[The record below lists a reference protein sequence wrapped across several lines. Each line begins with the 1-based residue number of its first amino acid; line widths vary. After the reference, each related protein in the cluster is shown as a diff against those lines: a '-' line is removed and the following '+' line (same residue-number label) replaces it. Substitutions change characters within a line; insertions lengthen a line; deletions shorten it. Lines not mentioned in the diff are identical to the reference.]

1 MTEIL
6 DRVITAARLRTEIRA
21 KLRAGASSRSISLLI
36 NGFAPPGV
44 RSDREDGSGVQR
56 LAVEVI
62 PHRQRAA
69 FLEALD
75 QLTDDESDPQAA
87 KSRLVG

>member
-1 MTEIL
+1 MN
-6 DRVITAARLRTEIRA
+6 R
-21 KLRAGASSRSISLLI
+21 RSISLLI
-36 NGFAPPGV
+36 NSFAPPGIC
-44 RSDREDGSGVQR
+44 SDREDGTGVQR

-75 QLTDDESDPQAA
+75 QLVDDPPAVEPTIA
-87 KSRLVG
+87 RLVG